1 MVEHF
6 VFHSKFHP
14 HFTELYSDDVNEPEM
29 SRSINSSTVTT
40 KILRLSANFSLRK
53 KIAFIWSP
61 VDFVEFSNIALHKH
75 LHCIVLQLKIEYK
88 HVDYQLNKI

>member
-40 KILRLSANFSLRK
+40 KILRSSANFSLRK
-53 KIAFIWSP
+53 KIALIWSP
-61 VDFVEFSNIALHKH
+61 VDFVEFSNIALHKQSS
-75 LHCIVLQLKIEYK
+75 LHSTAVE
-88 HVDYQLNKI
+88 N